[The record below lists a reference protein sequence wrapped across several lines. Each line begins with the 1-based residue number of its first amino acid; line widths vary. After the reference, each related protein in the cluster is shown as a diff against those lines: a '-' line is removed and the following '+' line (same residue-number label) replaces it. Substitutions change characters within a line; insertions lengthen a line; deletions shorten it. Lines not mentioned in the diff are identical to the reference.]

1 MQNNGLISIKEA
13 EKKYG
18 ISRNT
23 FCGRAR
29 FKGIKGLIINGKLHL
44 PEALAKK
51 PVRKKQRQRQS
62 GFKTRPH
69 HHNKSF
75 GVSNYNERLK
85 KCRFQQPLR
94 LWQCWSRNQ
103 INAIIA
109 LRQWSLQM
117 SYLLLPIP
125 QNRVLKRDFR
135 RHADLQVLA
144 NQLQAEKWERLNTSG
159 WRIFTAVTVVILST
173 VYFLN
178 FVG

>member
-1 MQNNGLISIKEA
+1 
-13 EKKYG
+13 
-18 ISRNT
+18 
-23 FCGRAR
+23 
-29 FKGIKGLIINGKLHL
+29 
-44 PEALAKK
+44 
-51 PVRKKQRQRQS
+51 
-62 GFKTRPH
+62 
-69 HHNKSF
+69 
-75 GVSNYNERLK
+75 
-85 KCRFQQPLR
+85 
-94 LWQCWSRNQ
+94 
-103 INAIIA
+103 
-109 LRQWSLQM
+109 M